1 MDLHA
6 PGAELIKRQLSGSMR
21 RKLRSKQRKLMEL
34 PNYRYFRA
42 STPGEVDGF
51 LDEFFRL
58 KSAHLGAL
66 GLKNAFDQPG
76 VKPFVREACHRGLAD
91 DAAERRV
98 RHPVHPAGRRIP
110 DHDRGRGRAT
120 LSPGAVHA

>member
-1 MDLHA
+1 
-6 PGAELIKRQLSGSMR
+6 
-21 RKLRSKQRKLMEL
+21 MEL

-76 VKPFVREACHRGLAD
+76 VKPFVREACHRGDSEGPAESSGYSRVHRWRAAGD
-91 DAAERRV
+91 DCAAGGFEPRRE
-98 RHPVHPAGRRIP
+98 A
-110 DHDRGRGRAT
+110 
-120 LSPGAVHA
+120 